1 MLWREKQNWKIQE
14 GRQGRLLLRVAR
26 DGLIAWERADLNEK
40 EGAMWICQGSGFL
53 AGETTSVEK
62 PWVKVSL
69 AEKDRKRKYEG
80 MEIAEQVN
88 GREGIRA
95 HVLLFHV

>member
-1 MLWREKQNWKIQE
+1 M
-14 GRQGRLLLRVAR
+14 AR
-26 DGLIAWERADLNEK
+26 DGTDLNEK

-69 AEKDRKRKYEG
+69 SEKDGKRKHGEWKL
-80 MEIAEQVN
+80 QS
-88 GREGIRA
+88 R
-95 HVLLFHV
+95 